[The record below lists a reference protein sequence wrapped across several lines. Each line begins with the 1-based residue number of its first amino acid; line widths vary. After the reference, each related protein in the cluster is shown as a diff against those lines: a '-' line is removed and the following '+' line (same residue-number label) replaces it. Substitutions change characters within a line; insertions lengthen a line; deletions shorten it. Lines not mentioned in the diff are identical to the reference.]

1 MGRRTGKE
9 VFLLEE
15 GWLFSPIDNDGS
27 KQNGYLSQRS
37 DRLKL
42 KNWPKVKKFCAD
54 RKPRVELHFDSPVLG
69 FPKVKSRL
77 FLSFPFKRYFLASL
91 KNAWLYIFIRKKL
104 LALHWH
110 NIKLEYLTCMWPL
123 VSSHYILGI
132 IYVYNHFWSTSSNR
146 FVHLRFGFGVFLEA
160 FSQKQECLR
169 LVIKLMQTSTKSGG
183 RRYLA
188 FHRSEEL
195 ALLTRV
201 IANAE

>member
-1 MGRRTGKE
+1 MTVQNKMFISVKGPY
-9 VFLLEE
+9 V
-15 GWLFSPIDNDGS
+15 SPAG
-27 KQNGYLSQRS
+27 

-42 KNWPKVKKFCAD
+42 KNLLKVKKFCAD

-69 FPKVKSRL
+69 FPKVKSSL

-132 IYVYNHFWSTSSNR
+132 IYVHNHCWSTSSNR
-146 FVHLRFGFGVFLEA
+146 FVHLHFGFGDFLEA
-160 FSQKQECLR
+160 FSKKRECLR

-183 RRYLA
+183 RQYLA

-195 ALLTRV
+195 ALLSRV
-201 IANAE
+201 

>member
-1 MGRRTGKE
+1 MFISVKGPY
-9 VFLLEE
+9 V
-15 GWLFSPIDNDGS
+15 SPAG
-27 KQNGYLSQRS
+27 

-42 KNWPKVKKFCAD
+42 KNLLKVKKFCAD

-77 FLSFPFKRYFLASL
+77 FLSFPFKPYFLASL

-132 IYVYNHFWSTSSNR
+132 IYVHNHFWSTSSNR
-146 FVHLRFGFGVFLEA
+146 FVHLHFGFGDFLEA

-183 RRYLA
+183 RQYLA

-195 ALLTRV
+195 ALLSRV
-201 IANAE
+201 